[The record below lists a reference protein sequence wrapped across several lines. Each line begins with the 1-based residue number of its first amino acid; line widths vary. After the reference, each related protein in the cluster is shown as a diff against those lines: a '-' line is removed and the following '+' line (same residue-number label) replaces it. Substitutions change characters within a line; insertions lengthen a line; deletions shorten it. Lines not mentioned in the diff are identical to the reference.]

1 MYGLD
6 RSLRR
11 PLSDT
16 LAQARA
22 DEAMSR
28 ATQIG
33 ALEAQLA
40 RAAAEIRSLRA
51 EVARTGEQ
59 ANRFAAAQVDVD
71 ALRAAM
77 EVCVCVCVCV

>member
-1 MYGLD
+1 
-6 RSLRR
+6 
-11 PLSDT
+11 
-16 LAQARA
+16 
-22 DEAMSR
+22 MSR